1 MRGKW
6 TLKYLFFTDKIY
18 VKKPKRVLALGYL
31 FLLALVVYRVFQRR
45 MRQVITNERPLNGAG
60 KRKLTKQT
68 DQAILQLFA

>member
-1 MRGKW
+1 
-6 TLKYLFFTDKIY
+6 
-18 VKKPKRVLALGYL
+18 VKKPERVLALGYL